1 MNQALSTDQ
10 QIARIGRAFA
20 EGGDSGL
27 ADALRQLPMLE
38 ATLWLLEYDTAAV
51 FCVEL
56 QRLGAHARAS
66 AKTETLALFESGL
79 QSLAKVGDP
88 DFASVMGGLVT
99 EMRAVRGAAGLIEA
113 GTLTDL
119 EPAIWREMHRRGNP
133 TKKFRRHVATLIDL
147 IDAMRDP
154 EKCEAALKLL
164 GREAGALCAMFRLN
178 PSSLLWGSLVELA
191 RGAQGQ
197 IESLTLVELDR
208 YCRSLGGSP
217 AEAKTLVDARPA
229 VVEVVEMSVNVAG
242 LEQAQPLASL
252 LAAKPE
258 DLAPKAR
265 KPTQALAE
273 QAEPLPIE
281 IVSISEALSNL
292 QAQIAAGVLEA
303 TPVSEQLASLAR
315 TVLDSD
321 AGADER
327 RAHYSRDFMQLAELV
342 DLVASG
348 VAPSE
353 AEVSALTS
361 RLEDY
366 ASVPEAVEQVDEAL
380 QTLQRLRAQLVSGT
394 ASGAKVD
401 LELDTLASLTER
413 LGGEARDTGDT
424 GEASRRVFGYVLTRG
439 DLGYAMRHVDGMRI
453 ERVSAKTTA
462 VAVDALFPQ
471 TAPLAPPTEVLTFD
485 YEGQRLGL
493 ASDRVQGPLWIEL
506 ESPMR
511 SDQGFAMRIQG
522 DGLCFI
528 SPALAQ
534 SACS

>member
-10 QIARIGRAFA
+10 QIERIGRAFA

-38 ATLWLLEYDTAAV
+38 ATLWLLEYDAAAV

-99 EMRAVRGAAGLIEA
+99 EMRAARGAAGLIEA

-154 EKCEAALKLL
+154 GKCEAGLKLL

-208 YCRSLGGSP
+208 YCRSLGASP
-217 AEAKTLVDARPA
+217 ADAKTLVDARPA
-229 VVEVVEMSVNVAG
+229 IVEVVEVSAKLAG

-265 KPTQALAE
+265 KPTQALAKQVE
-273 QAEPLPIE
+273 TLPIE

-413 LGGEARDTGDT
+413 LGGEARDTDD
-424 GEASRRVFGYVLTRG
+424 ASMRVFGYVLTRG
-439 DLGYAMRHVDGMRI
+439 DLGYAMRHVDGMCI
-453 ERVSAKTTA
+453 EPASAASTA

-471 TAPLAPPTEVLTFD
+471 TEPLAPAAEVLTFEH
-485 YEGQRLGL
+485 EGRRLGL

-528 SPALAQ
+528 SQALAR
-534 SACS
+534 SDCS